1 MTLSSKINTFLC
13 GHSVYNA
20 HAEAR
25 VRADVRVCGQRHE
38 AREDLGR
45 FGAFDAADAQV
56 ALVGRDPTRAQA
68 ALPRVA
74 RHRQRHHGGAR
85 EILRR

>member
-13 GHSVYNA
+13 GHSVYDA
-20 HAEAR
+20 HAVAR
-25 VRADVRVCGQRHE
+25 VRADVRVCGQCHE
-38 AREDLGR
+38 AREDPGR
-45 FGAFDAADAQV
+45 FGTLDAADAQV
-56 ALVGRDPTRAQA
+56 ALVGWDAPGAQA